1 MAGIADQGEL
11 TAAPLRAQ
19 ACATAGARADV
30 RFGLAT
36 RADDAEIRRLLRENS
51 MPGRIAISLEREP
64 DASIAASI
72 EGDVHHTIV
81 ARDRSSGRLIA
92 MGSVAVRERF
102 VNGQRT
108 RVGYLGQLRLDH
120 RCRGRTSVIR
130 RGYEF
135 FRELHN
141 SLGVKLYFTSIAA
154 DNLGARRL
162 LERGLTGM
170 PTYRPVATLVTS
182 LFEEQVLRDRGP
194 NDLKIDPVG
203 SERLPEFLACLER
216 NGRRRQFAPV
226 WREMEIAAR
235 LEANEL
241 ELDLEVATLSGRVVG
256 GITCWDQS
264 AFKQAVVREYTPRLA
279 RWRRLINAFGRVINV
294 PYLPPV
300 GTSLNLIYLSHL
312 AVDDDDPQV
321 FSALLRY
328 GCSPGDMWM
337 HDHYRG
343 YFVLGLDERDPLLRA
358 IPRSTR
364 RHTYRTNLYAVHW
377 DDGRADAEAL
387 DGRPCHPEVALL

>member
-11 TAAPLRAQ
+11 TAAPRRAQ

-30 RFGLAT
+30 RFELAT

-64 DASIAASI
+64 DASIGAAI

-81 ARDRSSGRLIA
+81 ARDRSTGRLIA
-92 MGSVAVRERF
+92 MGSVSVRERF
-102 VNGQRT
+102 VNGQPT

-130 RGYEF
+130 RGYQF
-135 FRELHN
+135 FHELHS

-154 DNLGARRL
+154 DNLAARRL

-170 PTYRPVATLVTS
+170 PTYRPIATLVTS
-182 LFEEQVLRDRGP
+182 LLEAQVLHDRGP
-194 NDLKIDPVG
+194 KDLKIDPVG
-203 SERLPEFLACLER
+203 FKRLPEFLACLER
-216 NGRRRQFAPV
+216 NGRRRQLAPV
-226 WREMEIAAR
+226 WRETEIAAR

-241 ELDLEVATLSGRVVG
+241 ELDLEVATLGGRLVG
-256 GITCWDQS
+256 CIASWDQS
-264 AFKQAVVREYTPRLA
+264 AYKQAVVRGYTPRLA
-279 RWRRLINAFGRVINV
+279 RWRRSINTIGRVINV

-312 AVDDDDPQV
+312 AVDDDDPRV
-321 FSALLRY
+321 FSTLLRY

-337 HDHYRG
+337 HDHGRG

-358 IPRSTR
+358 IPRSAR

-377 DDGRADAEAL
+377 DDGRADADAL